1 MMMDAHRIK
10 TLRHYLSQYSSHTWL
25 IVLSVFGLILSV
37 LEILMIS
44 PGSGIFWLIF
54 VPYITM
60 IFLLPVLTRYG
71 CWAILF
77 FALLAPLIEGPNQ
90 PLILSG
96 EIIAIGVLA
105 YYSSLQVSLAALAVC
120 IAIHTVAEAV
130 SHQWEPVPWV
140 AVAALYAAGLLSGIV
155 FSQHRRKLDAQR
167 ISMEQKITEERL
179 KNMQD
184 RKALAIRIHDSV
196 TNNLSGISL
205 IAHSHSGAGA
215 TDSISEADAQ
225 DWKLVADHSSQAF
238 AQIHE
243 ILDLLDDDTYT
254 RDTGLSDKPGN
265 RQPAAAGLLPELHS
279 FVSRERSRLEN
290 LKFTG
295 TVKMNGTSTY
305 FSDAAHAE
313 ILSVITE
320 IFANIQRHA
329 PQGRDSYA
337 LAIVGDADGITIRET
352 NDIKDTD
359 PLPGAEAS
367 GRGLRMH
374 KEAIE
379 ALGGTL
385 RMRTEDNQWM
395 IYVYVPGSY
404 SPALS

>member
-1 MMMDAHRIK
+1 MMDAHRIK

-54 VPYITM
+54 VPYLTM

-155 FSQHRRKLDAQR
+155 FPSTGESLMPSVSVWSRK
-167 ISMEQKITEERL
+167 
-179 KNMQD
+179 
-184 RKALAIRIHDSV
+184 
-196 TNNLSGISL
+196 
-205 IAHSHSGAGA
+205 
-215 TDSISEADAQ
+215 
-225 DWKLVADHSSQAF
+225 
-238 AQIHE
+238 
-243 ILDLLDDDTYT
+243 
-254 RDTGLSDKPGN
+254 
-265 RQPAAAGLLPELHS
+265 
-279 FVSRERSRLEN
+279 
-290 LKFTG
+290 
-295 TVKMNGTSTY
+295 
-305 FSDAAHAE
+305 
-313 ILSVITE
+313 
-320 IFANIQRHA
+320 
-329 PQGRDSYA
+329 
-337 LAIVGDADGITIRET
+337 
-352 NDIKDTD
+352 
-359 PLPGAEAS
+359 
-367 GRGLRMH
+367 
-374 KEAIE
+374 
-379 ALGGTL
+379 
-385 RMRTEDNQWM
+385 
-395 IYVYVPGSY
+395 
-404 SPALS
+404 